1 MSDKCGSGTKV
12 LRLHTPKYA
21 PSHFCLQP
29 TFLISNLRMPGQ
41 ALMRFYKDGRFCNC
55 LESKAFLD
63 SESACKSYQSLPS
76 EILGLLK
83 KLRFV
88 RKI

>member
-1 MSDKCGSGTKV
+1 
-12 LRLHTPKYA
+12 
-21 PSHFCLQP
+21 
-29 TFLISNLRMPGQ
+29 
-41 ALMRFYKDGRFCNC
+41 MRFYKDGRFCNC